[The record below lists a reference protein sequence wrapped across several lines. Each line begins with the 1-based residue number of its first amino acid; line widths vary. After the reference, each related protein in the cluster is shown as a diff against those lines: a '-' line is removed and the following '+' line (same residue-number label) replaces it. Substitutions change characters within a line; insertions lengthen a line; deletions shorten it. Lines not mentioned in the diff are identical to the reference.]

1 MTSPSLVFQRTG
13 GQGVNRG
20 ATALPG
26 DLRFYVGPAHL
37 DQHARVEDESDL
49 ETRMIESNTEFY
61 ARLLLR
67 IRSTGET
74 VPADEIVTRPGRADT
89 R

>member
-1 MTSPSLVFQRTG
+1 MVSPSSVFQRVG

-26 DLRFYVGPAHL
+26 DLRFYVGPARL

-49 ETRMIESNTEFY
+49 ETRMIESNTELY
-61 ARLLLR
+61 TRLLRR
-67 IRSTGET
+67 ISSTGET
-74 VPADEIVTRPGRADT
+74 VPADEIVTRPTRADT